1 MTIRGGGPLSQGVEG
16 GFFLEGEWRWRL
28 GVGSRPQR
36 QSSQCDGDGSM
47 NLLLSASP
55 PIGRPRRRRRVS
67 VERPTFGQPVH
78 GMHVDWDDDE
88 FHPRRLEFGGLG
100 PLHPL
105 AAPGLLSNPPIV
117 NGSITY
123 RAGRGRKGPWR
134 GRRLEGGAAD
144 VRRAERAGK
153 SRATGIIVGAA
164 IACFPY
170 GGTGGSVSDRRRS
183 VFSRNP
189 TGVSLRNYLF
199 FSANASPA
207 LAPSERGGRSREE
220 AGDTYLAARG
230 EGADA
235 AGGCGLVALARTI
248 AQWRGRRR
256 LPSKARTSARRAVD
270 APFAG
275 WSTGSTGRPPDLA
288 KAVEWRDAWGARH
301 GHKAEDRTSR
311 NNQ

>member
-1 MTIRGGGPLSQGVEG
+1 MEGVPVDLSWWPTGCIILLT
-16 GFFLEGEWRWRL
+16 FFVGTTLSCLESACFL
-28 GVGSRPQR
+28 R
-36 QSSQCDGDGSM
+36 Q
-47 NLLLSASP
+47 
-55 PIGRPRRRRRVS
+55 
-67 VERPTFGQPVH
+67 
-78 GMHVDWDDDE
+78 
-88 FHPRRLEFGGLG
+88 
-100 PLHPL
+100 
-105 AAPGLLSNPPIV
+105 
-117 NGSITY
+117 
-123 RAGRGRKGPWR
+123 
-134 GRRLEGGAAD
+134 
-144 VRRAERAGK
+144 
-153 SRATGIIVGAA
+153 
-164 IACFPY
+164 CFPY